1 MPLVSRMELG
11 AAHHR
16 RHRPIG
22 RDCRSL
28 RDWTHRVRLNRP
40 CLACTPLATL
50 IGAALVL
57 VALIDPCTS
66 QPVMQNS
73 TEVGFCDCTPEYRCR
88 DPIVPMPNCRDTCE
102 LGGDAALALLLP
114 GAALFFG
121 GFLLTLL
128 LFLAGVRCGAKVHDV
143 TGQVGKFGTP
153 IEPA

>member
-1 MPLVSRMELG
+1 M
-11 AAHHR
+11 
-16 RHRPIG
+16 
-22 RDCRSL
+22 
-28 RDWTHRVRLNRP
+28 RLNRP
-40 CLACTPLATL
+40 CIACTPLATL
-50 IGAALVL
+50 IGVALVL

-88 DPIVPMPNCRDTCE
+88 DPVVPMPNCRDTCE
-102 LGGDAALALLLP
+102 LSGDAALALLLP

-128 LFLAGVRCGAKVHDV
+128 LFLAGVRCGEKVHDV